1 MTEQPKKA
9 EQVIDWSAALESTG
23 GDEAMLIDLIG
34 PFIEEAQE
42 RLAHIHQAIKSQD
55 YVLLNRSAHTLKSL
69 LRTFGAS
76 SVMVLAEELEAHF
89 APLAAD
95 RRAIEKGTLDPNVI
109 TPSRVVATFVD
120 APRMVTEF
128 EPQLHCVI
136 AAVKARLGL

>member
-1 MTEQPKKA
+1 M
-9 EQVIDWSAALESTG
+9 IDWSAALENTG
-23 GDEAMLIDLIG
+23 GDEALLIDLIG

-42 RLAHIHQAIKSQD
+42 RLAHIHQALKAQD

-76 SVMVLAEELEAHF
+76 SVMVLAEQLEDHF
-89 APLAAD
+89 GELAAD
-95 RRAIEKGTLDPNVI
+95 QRDIEKGKKDPSVI
-109 TPSRVVATFVD
+109 TPSRVEAAFVD

-136 AAVKARLGL
+136 AAVKTRLGP